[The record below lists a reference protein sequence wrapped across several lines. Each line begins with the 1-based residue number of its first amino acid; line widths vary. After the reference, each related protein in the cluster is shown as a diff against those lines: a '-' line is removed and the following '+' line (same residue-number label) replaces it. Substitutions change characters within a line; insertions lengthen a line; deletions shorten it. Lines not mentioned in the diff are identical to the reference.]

1 MMFFNRCGTGRFTR
15 GRPHLWET
23 EFMRLVQFKGRAHW
37 PENQHR
43 IKKRI
48 RMAVPVLFILGLI
61 LPPAG
66 SAKIDLSTLSGRDN
80 VQTTIYKSED
90 LTLVRDSRTLQFA
103 KGDNQIQFS
112 WANTRI
118 DPTSLTLEIKSSRNL
133 VTVKEM
139 IYPPG
144 AKDLAIWQIRA
155 KKACQAKIDILYFTS
170 GLSWQS
176 YYMAFVSSDGHAM
189 DLKGYVRVSNR
200 SGEDYARARTRLV
213 VGKISLLEEIAVLAG
228 QRYPFGRPDL
238 MNKKEQAVRAAYA
251 DGIKLLKEAGAVET
265 AAVSLPKK
273 IIKQGL
279 SEYFL
284 FTIEGKETI
293 EDGWARRLVS
303 FEARDIPVTHTYAFE
318 AERYGAR
325 PIHRLVF
332 HNKEEEGLGCTP
344 LPGGE
349 IKVYQSLGTPGALV
363 FKGADTTVY
372 IPVGKKVE
380 LNLGPTRDVAVAP
393 KLMKVEKA
401 NLVFDAK
408 GNLTGFDEIRD
419 MEISLANYSGK
430 AAVMEIIRNIGSPR
444 CALSMV
450 ETGGRVEQTD
460 QKTFIFYNTLAP
472 GQAAAIRYRVTI
484 KRGDAK

>member
-1 MMFFNRCGTGRFTR
+1 
-15 GRPHLWET
+15 
-23 EFMRLVQFKGRAHW
+23 MRLFQFKGGAHRSC
-37 PENQHR
+37 NRYR
-43 IKKRI
+43 IQQKI
-48 RMAVPVLFILGLI
+48 RLILPLLLFLSLI

-118 DPTSLTLEIKSSRNL
+118 DPTSLTLELKSSRDR

-139 IYPPG
+139 IFPPE
-144 AKDLAIWQIRA
+144 ARDLAIWRIQA
-155 KKACQAKIDILYFTS
+155 KEACQAKIDILYFTS

-176 YYMAFVSSDGHAM
+176 YYMAFVSPKGDTM
-189 DLKGYVRVSNR
+189 DLKGYVRVSNG

-213 VGKISLLEEIAVLAG
+213 VGKIRLLDDIAALAG

-238 MNKKEQAVRAAYA
+238 TSLEVQEKRATYA
-251 DGIKLLKEAGAVET
+251 DGIKLLNET
-265 AAVSLPKK
+265 AKGIAPNALPRRKK

-293 EDGWARRLVS
+293 EDRWSRRLVS
-303 FEARDIPVTHTYAFE
+303 FEAKDIPVTDTYTFE
-318 AERYGAR
+318 AERFGAT

-332 HNKEEEGLGCTP
+332 NNKKKDGLGTTP
-344 LPGGE
+344 LPGGQ
-349 IKVYQSLGTPGALV
+349 IKVYQSLGRPEELV
-363 FKGADTTVY
+363 FKGADTTAY
-372 IPVGKKVE
+372 IPVGKRVE
-380 LNLGPTRDVAVAP
+380 LNLGPTRDVTVAP

-401 NLVFDAK
+401 NLVFDPK

-419 MEISLANYSGK
+419 MEIAIANYSEK
-430 AAVMEIIRNIGSPR
+430 AAALEIVRNMDSSR
-444 CALSMV
+444 CALSKV
-450 ETGGRVEQTD
+450 KTQGRFEQTD
-460 QKTFIFYNTLAP
+460 QDTFTFYTTLAP
-472 GQAAAIRYRVTI
+472 GQTDAIRYRVII